1 MLIFFF
7 TVPCHH
13 FNRGDMTLVLAAEFD
28 CWALLRDLDARIRAF
43 CDAHG
48 WHFPEHQ
55 QEKVPMSTTT
65 HTPFTDIAKEHGMDL
80 LEAIMTAQANGIPI
94 SYNGMIGNIE
104 GPDEGDLFAFVCPE
118 AGFEDFVPAD
128 SLAMVN

>member
-1 MLIFFF
+1 M
-7 TVPCHH
+7 
-13 FNRGDMTLVLAAEFD
+13 VLAAEFD

-43 CDAHG
+43 CDAQG

-55 QEKVPMSTTT
+55 EEKVPMSTITRT

-80 LEAIMTAQANGIPI
+80 LEAIMTAQANGSLI
-94 SYNGMIGNIE
+94 SYDGMVGTIE